1 MYQLLVS
8 TRADRNSLQG
18 TGLLWL
24 CFKKF
29 QTIFVGRAWKNSSVR
44 VSSSIRQRVFMSV
57 DQEAVRERVWR
68 QGPDHDL

>member
-44 VSSSIRQRVFMSV
+44 VRSIRQRVFMSV
-57 DQEAVRERVWR
+57 DQEAVRERV
-68 QGPDHDL
+68 

>member
-24 CFKKF
+24 CLRKF

-44 VSSSIRQRVFMSV
+44 VRSIIRQRVFMSV
-57 DQEAVRERVWR
+57 DQEAVKREGLEAGTR
-68 QGPDHDL
+68 P